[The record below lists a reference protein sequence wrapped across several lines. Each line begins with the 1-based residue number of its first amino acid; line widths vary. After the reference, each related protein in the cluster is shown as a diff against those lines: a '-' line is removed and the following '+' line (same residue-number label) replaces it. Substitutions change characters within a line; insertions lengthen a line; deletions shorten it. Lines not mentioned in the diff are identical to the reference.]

1 MLNRREHVVMKR
13 VYELAG
19 SGGVC
24 LVTPS
29 EILSALPKRGKWTEE
44 GLEKTLHDLK
54 MDDYF
59 DLLYTDRK
67 GEKTY
72 VITLH
77 AAGHAFPRAALQIR
91 RNLTLKLVW
100 AVTSAVIAFLVG
112 WILKFI
118 F

>member
-1 MLNRREHVVMKR
+1 MLNRRENEVMKR
-13 VYELAG
+13 VYELSKG
-19 SGGVC
+19 GGVC

-29 EILSALPKRGKWTEE
+29 EILSSLSKKGRWTEE
-44 GLEKTLHDLK
+44 TLEKTLHDLK

-77 AAGHAFPRAALQIR
+77 AAGQAYPRAALQER
-91 RNLTLKLVW
+91 RTLTLKLVW

-112 WILKFI
+112 WILKLI